1 MGKKPVDIC
10 KVTPSEQRFK
20 PSKAHEGA
28 RCSSWVTWHC
38 RYWFYPTW
46 LWWLRYVNPI
56 FQKSVPTP
64 SKPIISLF
72 AKSEITSHLSPH
84 ICSYLLILDFPV
96 LVLCSALCHFCYWPR
111 STYSFPG
118 HNYLWAPS
126 RRTSCPKKL
135 LTKYP
140 NKWLEAPRLT
150 SKFPLNW
157 RLTGPGWWKPGW
169 LLPMPALGL
178 VLLTITLC

>member
-1 MGKKPVDIC
+1 MTAQNFWHAAKAVLITTTYNKSLGSQRKTKALYSFSYGKKPVYIC
-10 KVTPSEQRFK
+10 KVTPSEQRLK

-38 RYWFYPTW
+38 RYWFYPTL
-46 LWWLRYVNPI
+46 LWWLSYVNPI

-72 AKSEITSHLSPH
+72 AKSEITSHLLSH

-96 LVLCSALCHFCYWPR
+96 LVLCSALCHFCYSPR

-118 HNYLWAPS
+118 HNYLSVGTIEEDILPQ
-126 RRTSCPKKL
+126 
-135 LTKYP
+135 
-140 NKWLEAPRLT
+140 EA
-150 SKFPLNW
+150 
-157 RLTGPGWWKPGW
+157 
-169 LLPMPALGL
+169 AH
-178 VLLTITLC
+178 